1 VALPVRRRRKTQ
13 FQAAADGSMTLLDH
27 LRELRSR
34 LFKGALGVVAGA
46 IVGWFLSRPVLD
58 LLESPYCNATISSR
72 PKGAKCSLLALDP
85 TGPLALQV
93 KIALILGLIVSAPVW
108 LYQLWAF
115 IAPGLHRHERR
126 WAYTFTALAAPLFF
140 LGAWLAYVMLPRALD
155 FLLSFGG
162 SNINI
167 QFDVVRYIGFVTNLV
182 LLFGLAFEFPLI
194 VMLFNIAGLATAKRL
209 LGWWRPAILVFFAF
223 SAIAIPTGDPFTM
236 TVLALGLT
244 TLYFGAVLFAY
255 FNDKRRGRLHRAEF
269 GDVDDDEISPLGYE
283 TGEPVEAGEP
293 VSVIEPVAPVRPLE
307 RRYDDDA
314 T

>member
-13 FQAAADGSMTLLDH
+13 FQRAADGSMTLLDH

-34 LFKGALGVVAGA
+34 LFKGALGIVAGMV
-46 IVGWFLSRPVLD
+46 VGWFFSKPVLD
-58 LLESPYCNATISSR
+58 LLEKPYCNATAPPGQSC
-72 PKGAKCSLLALDP
+72 GDFLAIDP

-93 KIALILGLIVSAPVW
+93 KVALIVGLIISAPIW

-126 WAYTFTALAAPLFF
+126 WAYAFASLAAPLFA
-140 LGAWLAYVMLPRALD
+140 LGAWLAYIMLPRALD
-155 FLLSFGG
+155 FLLNFGG
-162 SNINI
+162 SHVK
-167 QFDVVRYIGFVTNLV
+167 FTFELSKYIGFVTNLV
-182 LLFGLAFEFPLI
+182 LLFGIAFEFPLI
-194 VMLFNIAGLATAKRL
+194 VMLFNIAGLASAKRL

-244 TLYFGAVLFAY
+244 ALYFGAVLFAY
-255 FNDKRRGRLHRAEF
+255 LNDKRRDRLHRAHF
-269 GDVDDDEISPLGYE
+269 GDLGDDEISPLDYPD
-283 TGEPVEAGEP
+283 GEPIEAGEP
-293 VSVIEPVAPVRPLE
+293 ITAIEPVAPARPLD